1 MMGMTIV
8 MVAVMV
14 AALLNIGFFWRV
26 WWHDAH
32 AYA

>member
-8 MVAVMV
+8 MVAV
-14 AALLNIGFFWRV
+14 LLNIGFFWRV